1 MENLDWID
9 QLADKPQPTTAQP
22 QADNL
27 DWLDQFTAKEEPKNP
42 VTNLA
47 TANQLTTPE
56 QEAQVFRDSRTT
68 GLPIDVLRELPHEAQ
83 MRMFEETVAR
93 DKRLQEYYSRD
104 MSTAAISANDFEPLS
119 QLAKTVDS
127 VKTTVR
133 SVTEGYEQG
142 REDIGQLGF
151 DLFDFHVMGDTS
163 RESIIAERKALA
175 KGREEFDGI
184 DYALN
189 LAAKTGGTMMQGLN
203 TAAYRAG
210 QGMVVGAAGGAA
222 VGSTFLG
229 AGAIPGAITGGTA
242 GAVAGAR
249 IGLADA
255 TFRMEAGHAIDEFK
269 QLTDENGEKIDQQL
283 ATIMGLAYGA
293 TASGIEQLGISALAK
308 VFPALGNIGKGS
320 AKEAVK
326 RAMLDKTFQ
335 TQIAAVATKYAQ
347 GVTVETIEEIAQE
360 AAQIFAGWAATK
372 ISEAK
377 DDTYFDAQMFTA
389 ENLARLGQVAKET
402 AIGVG
407 TLGVGGVTV
416 ATTNAAIQTSKAQVF
431 DQQQAQI
438 NEALQAT
445 QTKQLSPEHAEAF
458 LDILGLGEE
467 VYIPADAA
475 AELYQSGATFL
486 DKVGVSQEMVS
497 DSAVAGQDVA
507 VKLSSLHANLDPTE
521 FTAVREIMKAS
532 PGAMS
537 LRDVQAVD
545 VAKSVDHIRELYS
558 KATENEATFKQ
569 ELARTKEEITAAIS
583 LRPDIE
589 TQLVKSGST
598 VTEYVNTWA
607 KTVEA
612 FSRRMAYYGAELNDT
627 LQKIKVRV
635 ANAPT
640 AQVMSALNVD
650 EVDLAEIAIKDIE
663 QNVAA
668 SEKLV
673 IDGHKKDA
681 TISANA
687 VTGRWFLDLGFSA
700 KEATAALRAFTKG
713 KKLTANQQVILDS
726 WREENK
732 RIREEFE
739 SVPFQMFQSAWH
751 GSPHTFDKFS
761 TSAIGTGEGAQAYGY
776 GLYFAEAKEVAEW
789 YKEKLTPKVSAV
801 VRIGG
806 KDVNRFEKREVAASL
821 KTEGVEHSIAW
832 AVADRIME
840 AGAAKA
846 LQSAV
851 KTRPQASQDLQ
862 KWYDEYIPAVELVK
876 DVPVPSGKLYHV
888 ELAPAED
895 EYLLWDKPLSEQ
907 SEKVRAALEK
917 SDAFGDV
924 ESWADYNG
932 RIVKRGTEFNSVIGG
947 KEFSDDPSGKRLY
960 EDLANRNGQQE
971 ASEYLHSLGIRGIKY
986 LDGTSRSGKNENYN
1000 YVIFS
1005 DQDVEITE
1013 MFQESKSPRG
1023 SVEIAPNSFIVNLF
1037 ERANTT
1043 TLLHET
1049 AHIFLEEFRAVAE
1062 MADANETALKDFET
1076 IKKWLKF
1083 DGGQFTT
1090 EQHETFAR
1098 GFETY
1103 LMEGKAPDVALE
1115 RAFERFKKWL
1125 TQIYREVKALRS
1137 PINDEVRGVFDRL
1150 LSTEQEIEN
1159 AAYINEIVTA
1169 TDAELDA
1176 LKVKPADREYMKR
1189 LIEAGKRRAE
1199 AKLQQARDSRM
1210 KDLRKAWRED
1220 AEEELKDDPVY
1231 QLRDRFRQKGGG
1243 LDIDDVAF
1251 VFGPDAVERLRNR
1264 VGLGAVKKDGALV
1277 AQIAAEYGFVSPD
1290 AMLTALLESP
1300 SKSEKLTQMVDEK
1313 LVAHDEQ
1320 FKAEDY
1326 LIEAEEIAEHVEA
1339 VGRYLAA
1346 AAGVQNRVDSRV
1358 FEKIA
1363 KDRMADMPV
1372 SQSTRTDRFIAAI
1385 KTALKKERTA
1395 IATGDFRTA
1404 YEANQQARLNLEF
1417 AKQSR
1422 AIRKIVEDLE
1432 KLATRVNKS
1441 KPVSWQPGYRVN
1453 AIRLATRF
1461 GLVKKPNYTA
1471 DDFSAAPELAKLLS
1485 GDADAL
1491 DGSAG
1496 LDWSDWL
1503 LKSDFTT
1510 WYKTLTVDQ
1519 LEELS
1524 NLMKYLR
1531 HAGKPDK
1538 DRVMTFANMTKEEVL
1553 EQLLES
1559 LGKMKERKI
1568 FAKDSLIKRLVDKAE
1583 SLIEH
1588 MSIGLYI
1595 WQRADNYSNV
1605 GKSGKGVIGPHEKL
1619 IHLNLS
1625 RASTKELTLQ
1635 REIAR
1640 AIEPYRQ
1647 QIMKTLTKNPKVVN
1661 RTIPTTPSMSH
1672 AHGTG
1677 WTMEEVFAIALNRGN
1692 SYNWNAVLTGHELS
1706 EAQANELMEL
1716 LSREDW
1722 DAIQGIWDTISGYW
1736 AQLQEVH
1743 ERMNGFRQKK
1753 VEAEPFV
1760 TPDGQQMNGGYYP
1773 IKFDA
1778 LMDETTAARDEL
1790 QMFKDTAG
1798 AALAPSVRAGA
1809 MKARTNTGGK
1819 PVKLSLSVLGE
1830 HIDFVI
1836 GYLSHAELV
1845 RDINKLVTDKEYAE
1859 TFKAKMGIE
1868 AYRQLRPMLKG
1879 IARAQN
1885 KVLPAMASTFE
1896 KFRGATSVYI
1906 LGSSLSAPLSQPL
1919 GIFNFI
1925 AQENSKIY
1933 MTGLL
1938 RTIANPEKAR
1948 ADMFE
1953 ISPYM
1958 QDRWKMINKQISEL
1972 VTEKSWKEF
1981 RLFGKSRN
1989 DIREMFLILIPFF
2002 DGLTTTPMWWGKYL
2016 DSLATNDPETA
2027 ARMADESVAMMQSS
2041 ARPMDQSQI
2050 IREKGAVTNIF
2061 TMFFSFAN
2069 AYFNYQRSMML
2080 GLKAGQVSIPQF
2092 MRSVVLTGIL
2102 PPLLWNILMNGLW
2115 GTPPEDEEDWAE
2127 VGYDVLL
2134 YQLYGVPFVRDVASY
2149 TARRLQGKYTGNIWD
2164 TPYFQVLRLGENT
2177 INSLIQVSKDLDDDE
2192 KREKALWSI
2201 AELTAITLG
2210 KGIPIPRIYKRV
2222 EEGYR
2227 QFQEEDGTLFNIVH
2241 PDPEKK

>member
-1 MENLDWID
+1 MENLDWLD
-9 QLADKPQPTTAQP
+9 QLADQLQPTTAQP

-27 DWLDQFTAKEEPKNP
+27 DWLDQFTAKEEPKNA
-42 VTNLA
+42 VTNLT

-133 SVTEGYEQG
+133 SITEGYEQG

-151 DLFDFHVMGDTS
+151 DLFDYHVMGDTS
-163 RESIIAERKALA
+163 REAIIAERKALA

-189 LAAKTGGTMMQGLN
+189 LAAKTGGTMVQAMN

-308 VFPALGNIGKGS
+308 VFPVLGNIGKGA

-347 GVTVETIEEIAQE
+347 GVTVETIEEISQE

-407 TLGVGGVTV
+407 TLGVSGVTV
-416 ATTNAAIQTSKAQVF
+416 ASTNAAIQTSKAQVF

-438 NEALQAT
+438 HEALQAT

-507 VKLSSLHANLDPTE
+507 VKLSSLHANLDQTE

-545 VAKSVDHIRELYS
+545 LAKSVDHIRELYS

-569 ELARTKEEITAAIS
+569 ELARTKEEITAAIA

-589 TQLVKSGST
+589 TQLIKSGST
-598 VTEYVNTWA
+598 VTEYVNTWG

-640 AQVMSALNVD
+640 AQVMAALNVD

-673 IDGHKKDA
+673 IDGNKKDA

-687 VTGRWFLDLGFSA
+687 VTGSWFLDLGFSA

-739 SVPFQMFQSAWH
+739 AVPFQMFQ
-751 GSPHTFDKFS
+751 
-761 TSAIGTGEGAQAYGY
+761 
-776 GLYFAEAKEVAEW
+776 KE
-789 YKEKLTPKVSAV
+789 
-801 VRIGG
+801 
-806 KDVNRFEKREVAASL
+806 
-821 KTEGVEHSIAW
+821 
-832 AVADRIME
+832 
-840 AGAAKA
+840 
-846 LQSAV
+846 
-851 KTRPQASQDLQ
+851 
-862 KWYDEYIPAVELVK
+862 
-876 DVPVPSGKLYHV
+876 
-888 ELAPAED
+888 
-895 EYLLWDKPLSEQ
+895 
-907 SEKVRAALEK
+907 
-917 SDAFGDV
+917 
-924 ESWADYNG
+924 
-932 RIVKRGTEFNSVIGG
+932 
-947 KEFSDDPSGKRLY
+947 
-960 EDLANRNGQQE
+960 
-971 ASEYLHSLGIRGIKY
+971 
-986 LDGTSRSGKNENYN
+986 
-1000 YVIFS
+1000 
-1005 DQDVEITE
+1005 
-1013 MFQESKSPRG
+1013 KSPRG

-1062 MADANETALKDFET
+1062 MADANETAVKDFET

-1103 LMEGKAPDVALE
+1103 LMEGKAPDVTLE

-1137 PINDEVRGVFDRL
+1137 PINDDVRRVFDRL
-1150 LSTEQEIEN
+1150 LTTEQEIEN
-1159 AAYINEIVTA
+1159 AAAVNEIVTA
-1169 TDAELDA
+1169 TDSVLDA

-1189 LIEAGKRRAE
+1189 LVEAGKRRAE
-1199 AKLQQARDSRM
+1199 AKLQQARDTRG
-1210 KDLRKAWRED
+1210 KELRKAWREE

-1243 LDIDDVAF
+1243 LDIDDVAHT
-1251 VFGPDAVERLRNR
+1251 FGPDAVERLRNR

-1277 AQIAAEYGFVSPD
+1277 AQVAAEYGFASPD
-1290 AMLTALLESP
+1290 AMIDALIESP
-1300 SKSEKLTQMVDEK
+1300 SKSEKLTQMVDAK
-1313 LVAHDEQ
+1313 LAEHDEQ
-1320 FKAEDY
+1320 FKAEDF

-1346 AAGVQNRVDSRV
+1346 AAGVQNRVDSRA

-1471 DDFSAAPELAKLLS
+1471 DDFAAAPELASLLS

-1491 DGSAG
+1491 DGIAG
-1496 LDWSDWL
+1496 LDWSEWL
-1503 LKSDFTT
+1503 LKSDFATG
-1510 WYKTLTVDQ
+1510 YKTLTVDQ

-1605 GKSGKGVIGPHEKL
+1605 GKAGKGVIGPHEKL
-1619 IHLNLS
+1619 LHLNLS

-1635 REIAR
+1635 REIAK

-1692 SYNWNAVLTGHELS
+1692 SYNWNAVLTGHNLS
-1706 EAQANELMEL
+1706 EAQANELLKL

-1722 DAIQGIWDTISGYW
+1722 NAIQGIWDTINGYW
-1736 AQLQEVH
+1736 SQLQEVH

-1933 MTGLL
+1933 MKGLL

-1953 ISPYM
+1953 VSPYM
-1958 QDRWKMINKQISEL
+1958 QDRWKMINKQVNEL
-1972 VTEKSWKEF
+1972 VTEKSWREF

-1989 DIREMFLILIPFF
+1989 DIRELFLILMPLF
-2002 DGLTTTPMWWGKYL
+2002 DTLTTTPMWWGKYL
-2016 DSLATNDPETA
+2016 DSLATNDPETS
-2027 ARMADESVAMMQSS
+2027 ARLADESISMMQSS
-2041 ARPMDQSQI
+2041 VRPMDQSQI
-2050 IREKGAVTNIF
+2050 IRDKGVVTNIF

-2227 QFQEEDGTLFNIVH
+2227 QFHEEDGTLFNIVH